1 MTCSTSIYVDATGSA
16 INVLYE
22 TTCEMLYMC
31 CSAEVEVVG
40 GSAKTSRENGCI
52 VAQSRSGKMTLR
64 LRYDSDFYAVLTSTP
79 ARPVLPQPYPPY
91 AVINASIVVDTKP
104 GIDVYGLPF
113 RKTGVVTLTQR
124 TLLEGRSVLQLA
136 IADTVVDESVAIVK
150 QLDWLEASYPLLSGI
165 EAVDELKYCEALRGY
180 GLRAWGECVNRLG
193 GIVAGE
199 HLAALNKALENKIV
213 FEALASRLYA
223 GTGLNSAIDPL
234 SLAKRL
240 YERKQIAPVMVSKQ
254 GKHVVI
260 EGLSGVTLWL
270 RSRLNRVERIEGVKL
285 GNEPIVVDE
294 VYREVAIVCRWCWEP
309 LQLFEKHRL
318 VGN

>member
-1 MTCSTSIYVDATGSA
+1 MTCSVSIYVDATGSTA
-16 INVLYE
+16 NVLYE
-22 TTCEMLYMC
+22 TTCEMVYMC
-31 CSAEVEVVG
+31 SSAEVEVVG
-40 GSAKTSRENGCI
+40 GSAETTRENGCV
-52 VAQSRSGKMTLR
+52 VAQSRGGKTTLR
-64 LRYDSDFYAVLTSTP
+64 LRYGDPYAALTSTP
-79 ARPVLPQPYPPY
+79 TRPALPQPYPPY
-91 AVINASIVVDTKP
+91 AVVDAGIVVDTKP
-104 GIDVYGLPF
+104 GVDVYGLPF

-124 TLLEGRSVLQLA
+124 TLLEGRSILQLA
-136 IADTVVDESVAIVK
+136 IADTVIDEAVAIVK
-150 QLDWLEASYPLLSGI
+150 QLGWLEASYPLLSGV

-180 GLRAWGECVNRLG
+180 GLRAWGECVNKLG
-193 GIVAGE
+193 GIAASE
-199 HLAALNKALENKIV
+199 HLAALSRALGNKLV

-240 YERKQIAPVMVSKQ
+240 YERRQVAPVTASMQ

-270 RSRLNRVERIEGVKL
+270 RGSLDGVERIEGVKL
-285 GNEPIVVDE
+285 GSEPIAVDY
-294 VYREVAIVCRWCWEP
+294 VYREVAIVCRGCWEP